1 MPLICQPSQR
11 GLEPGTC
18 HPRSQRKMHVHT
30 MDKPLSTKSSQRNN
44 AAYVHTVNVVLPE
57 KPHSTHLIASG
68 KVDETTS
75 EDRSQNVETNPNP
88 NAEISAVPNP
98 VPNPLIPAVPSFT
111 AEQTGRPFEMSKTV
125 TGGGSSS
132 VFSTRLVA
140 VPNSLLSLS
149 FTPSAL
155 SSTLSLTSTPPTS
168 TSRSAEHP
176 IGTFNKAPSRQTTPH
191 QLSAAII
198 TLLTLSGAFL
208 VIAILIGV
216 KVWIQPRRRS
226 HPTPSLPIL
235 QDAFPAARKMGDES
249 PLFGGKERLSSQT
262 GNRGVPWTWT
272 QYQSG
277 IPKPVPA
284 ANVSNSKSGE
294 TPMRYSRLVN
304 EAPSVTHTGEP
315 GIPGT
320 AKPSTNYGSDGCPS
334 KALSRLS
341 TLSGLVYPGSTY
353 ESPGQ
358 ENIGIAVGYGQ
369 GLECGGTE
377 SAGREVSKRAST
389 RNMEKRRRSTI
400 YGSPEGLAYTMSPP
414 VVDVVDSRDEDQGDG
429 FLRQGQTRVKAP
441 YGAGSY
447 FRGSASTTV
456 DTTVESGSDEPIGVP
471 QQSSTSNQKWV
482 TPKSAKV
489 NEAMIGHPVT
499 NTSAGLSGDKPPR
512 VPSPPILPSLA
523 QMADYRSPTYS
534 FYGLY
539 CG

>member
-18 HPRSQRKMHVHT
+18 HTRSQRKKHVHT
-30 MDKPLSTKSSQRNN
+30 MDKPLLTKSSQRNN

-57 KPHSTHLIASG
+57 KPHSTHLVASG
-68 KVDETTS
+68 KSGETTS
-75 EDRSQNVETNPNP
+75 KDRSQNVETNPNP
-88 NAEISAVPNP
+88 NAEISAVPDP
-98 VPNPLIPAVPSFT
+98 VPNPLIPVVPSFT
-111 AEQTGRPFEMSKTV
+111 AEQTGRPFGVPKTV
-125 TGGGSSS
+125 TGDGSSG

-140 VPNSLLSLS
+140 VPNSLLSLP
-149 FTPSAL
+149 FTASAL
-155 SSTLSLTSTPPTS
+155 SSTLSLTSTLPTS
-168 TSRSAEHP
+168 PSRSAEHP

-191 QLSAAII
+191 QLSTTII
-198 TLLTLSGAFL
+198 TLLTLSGAFF
-208 VIAILIGV
+208 VIAILIGL

-235 QDAFPAARKMGDES
+235 QDAFSPVRKMGDES

-262 GNRGVPWTWT
+262 GNGGVPWTWT

-284 ANVSNSKSGE
+284 ANISKSGE
-294 TPMRYSRLVN
+294 KNQMPMRYSRPVDD
-304 EAPSVTHTGEP
+304 APSVTHTGEP

-320 AKPSTNYGSDGCPS
+320 AKPSTNYGSDGHPS
-334 KALSRLS
+334 KVLSRLS
-341 TLSGLVYPGSTY
+341 TLSGLVYPGSMY

-358 ENIGIAVGYGQ
+358 ENIGIAVGYGH
-369 GLECGGTE
+369 GLEYGGTE
-377 SAGREVSKRAST
+377 NAGRETNKRAST
-389 RNMEKRRRSTI
+389 RTIEKRRRSTI
-400 YGSPEGLAYTMSPP
+400 YGSPEGLAYTMSPRIAP
-414 VVDVVDSRDEDQGDG
+414 VVDGIDEDQGDG
-429 FLRQGQTRVKAP
+429 FLRQGRARVKAP

-447 FRGSASTTV
+447 FRGSAS
-456 DTTVESGSDEPIGVP
+456 DEPIGVP
-471 QQSSTSNQKWV
+471 QQQQSNQKWA
-482 TPKSAKV
+482 TPKNAQV
-489 NEAMIGHPVT
+489 NEAVIGRPVS
-499 NTSAGLSGDKPPR
+499 NMSAGLSGDKPPR

>member
-1 MPLICQPSQR
+1 MPLICQSSLR
-11 GLEPGTC
+11 GLESGTC
-18 HPRSQRKMHVHT
+18 HTRSQRRKHVHT
-30 MDKPLSTKSSQRNN
+30 MDKPLSTKSFQRNN
-44 AAYVHTVNVVLPE
+44 PAYVHTVNVVLPE
-57 KPHSTHLIASG
+57 KPHPTHLVASG
-68 KVDETTS
+68 KG
-75 EDRSQNVETNPNP
+75 EDRSQNIEANPKL
-88 NAEISAVPNP
+88 NAEISAVPDP
-98 VPNPLIPAVPSFT
+98 VPNPLIPAVPSLT
-111 AEQTGRPFEMSKTV
+111 AEQTGLPFQVPKTI
-125 TGGGSSS
+125 TGASSS
-132 VFSTRLVA
+132 VFSTRLV

-149 FTPSAL
+149 STASAL
-155 SSTLSLTSTPPTS
+155 SSTLSLTSTPPTF
-168 TSRSAEHP
+168 RSAEHP
-176 IGTFNKAPSRQTTPH
+176 ISTSNKAPSRQTTPH
-191 QLSAAII
+191 QLSTTII
-198 TLLTLSGAFL
+198 TLLTLGGAFL
-208 VIAILIGV
+208 VIVILVGV
-216 KVWIQPRRRS
+216 KVWVQPRRRS

-235 QDAFPAARKMGDES
+235 QEAFPPARKMGDES
-249 PLFGGKERLSSQT
+249 PLFGGKERMSSQT
-262 GNRGVPWTWT
+262 GNGGVPWTWT

-284 ANVSNSKSGE
+284 ANVLKSGE
-294 TPMRYSRLVN
+294 TDQTPMGYSCQVD
-304 EAPSVTHTGEP
+304 EVPPVTHTVEP

-320 AKPSTNYGSDGCPS
+320 AKPNTNYGSDGYPS

-369 GLECGGTE
+369 GLEYGGTE

-400 YGSPEGLAYTMSPP
+400 YGSPEGLAYTMSPRMAP
-414 VVDVVDSRDEDQGDG
+414 VVDGRDEDQGDG
-429 FLRQGQTRVKAP
+429 FLRQGRARVKAP

-456 DTTVESGSDEPIGVP
+456 ESGSDELIETP
-471 QQSSTSNQKWV
+471 QQSNQKWV
-482 TPKSAKV
+482 TPKTAV
-489 NEAMIGHPVT
+489 IGHPVT
-499 NTSAGLSGDKPPR
+499 NTGLSGDKPPR